1 MTKDN
6 EVNKDISL
14 HPNPTS
20 DILNIKT
27 DSKINA
33 VSVVDMTGRKV
44 NVKLQGNQV
53 DVRELPVGNYLIN
66 IETKDGVSTE
76 KFIKK

>member
-1 MTKDN
+1 M
-6 EVNKDISL
+6 IS
-14 HPNPTS
+14 PNPTT

-27 DSKINA
+27 ESKINA

-66 IETKDGVSTE
+66 IETKDGISTE